1 MIIRARFRK
10 STRSDIS
17 EVLLR
22 LSFRMD
28 FHCRVILYE
37 AMNRRSCVAKNLEHL
52 DSRRLK
58 NLVVEFI
65 RIPDILNILNFQERV
80 GN

>member
-10 STRSDIS
+10 STRS

-22 LSFRMD
+22 LSFRVD
-28 FHCRVILYE
+28 FHCRVIKH

-65 RIPDILNILNFQERV
+65 RIPDILNILNFPERV

>member
-10 STRSDIS
+10 STRS

-22 LSFRMD
+22 LSFRVD

-52 DSRRLK
+52 GSRRLK

-65 RIPDILNILNFQERV
+65 RIPDILNILNFPERV